1 MKKQIAALLLSLVLI
16 FNLLPV
22 SVLAEE
28 LNDTGQPPIEA
39 TGTDTSTEEG
49 KGNLTEIPE
58 PTATDISAPV
68 DTPQSPSEEVVL
80 AIEYDE
86 EYPAVPLRASS
97 SIMLFA
103 APQTTTIGINIS
115 AFSGYTNTATGQQM
129 CYHFIRDGAGNLENS
144 AWCIQ
149 PSATV
154 VNGESYSLDG
164 ILNNQTL
171 KDVLQIAYEW
181 GYWSNTSYY
190 PVYVAATQIAVWWA
204 IGYSSASCSISDA
217 NTYASQLYNAAL
229 ADAGCGGGDLYA
241 YECTTNS
248 SHQRLATYY
257 PYRAV
262 TTQYGDIRI
271 KKTSADPDLTDGNS
285 NYSIQGAVYGIYGSR
300 SNATNNRNCLD
311 TLTTKSTGYTE
322 YSIDL
327 EAGYNYYVKEI
338 TAPTGY
344 VLDTSVYTVYVDANE
359 TTLLEVEDEPEIFY
373 GNIQLKKTSAN
384 TAITSGNSCYS
395 LQGAV
400 YGIYSSKANANANK
414 NRLGTLTTNASGVSE
429 VSVDL
434 EAGYNYYVKEITA
447 PKGYALDST
456 VYTVSVTANK
466 TTTLSVK
473 DTPQSDPVG
482 VLLKKVDATTGKGE
496 TCS

>member
-1 MKKQIAALLLSLVLI
+1 MKKQIVALLLSLVLI

-39 TGTDTSTEEG
+39 TDTDTSTTEG
-49 KGNLTEIPE
+49 EGDLTEIPE
-58 PTATDISAPV
+58 PTATDIPEPT
-68 DTPQSPSEEVVL
+68 DTPEVDKFMEGEGW
-80 AIEYDE
+80 EY
-86 EYPAVPLRASS
+86 YPATRLRDPNAP
-97 SIMLFA
+97 MLFY
-103 APQTTTIGINIS
+103 APSTTTVGINIS
-115 AFSGYTNTATGQQM
+115 DMNGYTNTATGQKLSW
-129 CYHFIRDGAGNLENS
+129 HFINDGGYIQV

-154 VNGESYSLDG
+154 INGESYALDSL
-164 ILNNQTL
+164 LSNQTVR
-171 KDVLQIAYEW
+171 DVLQIAYEW
-181 GYWSNTSYY
+181 GYWANSSSFSADYI
-190 PVYVAATQIAVWWA
+190 AATQVAVWWA
-204 IGYSSASCSISDA
+204 LGYSNAACNNSSVNSLASS
-217 NTYASQLYNAAL
+217 LYNAAL
-229 ADAGCGGGDLYA
+229 SDAGCGGGDLYA

-257 PYRAV
+257 PYR
-262 TTQYGDIRI
+262 TPTIEYGDIRI
-271 KKTSADPDLTDGNS
+271 KKTSADPDLTDDNS

-327 EAGYNYYVKEI
+327 EAGYYYYVKELA
-338 TAPTGY
+338 APTGY
-344 VLDTSVYTVYVDANE
+344 ILDTTIYTVYVDANE
-359 TTLLEVEDEPEIFY
+359 TILLEVEDEPEIFT
-373 GNIQLKKTSAN
+373 GNVQLKKTSAN
-384 TAITSGNSCYS
+384 TALTNGNSCYS

-400 YGIYSSKANANANK
+400 YGIYSSRANANADK
-414 NRLGTLTTNASGVSE
+414 NRLGTLTTKADGTSNTVS
-429 VSVDL
+429 DL
-434 EAGYNYYVKEITA
+434 EAGYSYFVKEVTA